1 MKSIV
6 VYFSRSGNTRETA
19 TLAAK
24 RTSSD
29 IIELMPPEPLPEDLK
44 ILHDKVVEEKLFPS
58 ERHPLK
64 VPFDADKYAVF
75 IVGAPLWIGTYP
87 EFFMDYLKSIDWRGR
102 KVYPFISFGGTRG
115 NYYEKLQ
122 EICKGAVVDH
132 PLEMHGNKK
141 DPQEARNLELWLDRI
156 NNFTGNV
163 K

>member
-6 VYFSRSGNTRETA
+6 VYFSRSGNTRELA
-19 TLAAK
+19 TRAAE

-29 IIELMPPEPLPEDLK
+29 IIELTPPEPLPEDLK
-44 ILHDKVVEEKLFPS
+44 MLHDKVVEEKLFPS
-58 ERHPLK
+58 ERHPIQ

-122 EICKGAVVDH
+122 EICKGAAVDL
-132 PLEMHGNKK
+132 PFEMHSTPL
-141 DPQEARNLELWLDRI
+141 DEEARRFELWMDKI
-156 NNFTGNV
+156 NNFTGNI